1 MRNNKTNLKWLLFFD
16 VENLFLLKFILDLFP
31 DFIFSNLSSFSSLYL
46 LLKLKFLFLEDLNI
60 DGNLGACMVQ
70 KYEII

>member
-1 MRNNKTNLKWLLFFD
+1 MRNNENNFKFLLFFD
-16 VENLFLLKFILDLFP
+16 LENWFLLKFILDLFP
-31 DFIFSNLSSFSSLYL
+31 DFIFPNFSSFSLSYL
-46 LLKLKFLFLEDLNI
+46 LLKLNFLCLEDLNI